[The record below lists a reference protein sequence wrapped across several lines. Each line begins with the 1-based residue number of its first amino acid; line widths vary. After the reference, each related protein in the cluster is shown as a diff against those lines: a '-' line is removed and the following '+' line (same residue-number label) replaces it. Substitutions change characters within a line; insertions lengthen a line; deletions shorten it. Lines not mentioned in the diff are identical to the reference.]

1 MLNLLEKH
9 RCFNGHQEIY
19 SHGSFS
25 NKCKMQFALYTPDKN
40 ENIPVLYFLSGI
52 TCTEQ
57 NFIQKSGY
65 QKFAS
70 EHQMAIVVPDTSP
83 RGKGIPDTESYKLG
97 WGAGFY
103 LNATEDPW
111 SLNYNMYD
119 YITKELPQ
127 IIGLNFQFSKSKIGI
142 FGHSMGGGGA
152 IQCALKNQLYK
163 SVSAFSPICSI
174 HQSEFAKEARQQYL
188 NNNYDNLNLYDPLF
202 LIEKTEKK
210 FEQIKIDVGLDD
222 EFFNDLFIDD
232 FQELCKKNNQ
242 NLTLNKHEGF
252 DHGYFFIQS
261 FIEKHI
267 KYHASFLNNL

>member
-1 MLNLLEKH
+1 
-9 RCFNGHQEIY
+9 
-19 SHGSFS
+19 
-25 NKCKMQFALYTPDKN
+25 MQFALYTPDTN
-40 ENIPVLYFLSGI
+40 EDIPVLYFLSGI

-83 RGKGIPDTESYKLG
+83 RGKGIPDSESYKLG